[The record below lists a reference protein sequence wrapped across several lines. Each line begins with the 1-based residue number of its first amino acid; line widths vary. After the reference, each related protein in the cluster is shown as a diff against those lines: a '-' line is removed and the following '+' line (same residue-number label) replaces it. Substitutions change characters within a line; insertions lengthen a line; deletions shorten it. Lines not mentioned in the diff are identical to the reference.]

1 MKKIN
6 LTVVGAGSTYTLGIM
21 RSLITEKDNFP
32 LKRVVFYDIDAP
44 RQELNAKATKI
55 MFQEL
60 YPEIEEF
67 IYTTDRKVAFE
78 NSDFFFMQIR
88 TGGLK
93 MRERDEQ
100 IPLSHQCV
108 GQETC
113 GAGGMAYGLRSIGDM
128 IDLIRDIRS
137 YQKEAWILNYTNPAA
152 IVAEALNRE
161 FPDDKRILNICD
173 MPAAIMVSYAKL
185 LGCQIWDFIPEYF
198 GLNHYGWF
206 TKIKNKQGEDLT
218 QKIKDIILK
227 DGISAVDSVIA
238 NDPSWQATFK
248 NMEIMLRDNPEF
260 LPNTYLQ
267 YYLYPE
273 KMVS

>member
-1 MKKIN
+1 
-6 LTVVGAGSTYTLGIM
+6 
-21 RSLITEKDNFP
+21 
-32 LKRVVFYDIDAP
+32 
-44 RQELNAKATKI
+44 

-185 LGCQIWDFIPEYF
+185 LGCQIWDFIPKYF